1 MTLLALA
8 PMLRTP
14 DVPASVAFYR
24 DVLGFAC
31 DSDGGDGWA
40 ALRRDGVEIM
50 LATPNAHE
58 GDTAPAFT
66 GSLYL
71 RTDDVDGWWSR
82 LKDAARVCYPVG
94 NFRYGMREFAV
105 YDNNGYLLQFGQPL
119 PEGATIDR
127 KE

>member
-1 MTLLALA
+1 MKLQALA

-24 DVLGFAC
+24 DILGFAC
-31 DSDGGDGWA
+31 DSGGSDGWA
-40 ALRRDGVEIM
+40 TLRRDGVEIM
-50 LATPNAHE
+50 LASPHPHE
-58 GDTAPAFT
+58 GNGVPAFT

-71 RTDDVDGWWSR
+71 RTDDVDGWWNR
-82 LKDAARVCYPVG
+82 LKDAARVCYPVE

-119 PEGATIDR
+119 REGATIDC